1 MTICRESLRHT
12 TKMSKASA
20 PTFEPPPYAPPSY
33 SQAVGGVPP
42 QAPFVPIHSGAM
54 PQPTVY
60 QQLRPGVSVIQGV
73 PIGATVTPTGY
84 ATYNHAAPTAIVT
97 TVVPLGSQST
107 HMICPHCH
115 AEIDTA
121 TKTSPSMVA
130 WLSGFI
136 ICILGCWMGCCLIP
150 CCINE
155 CMNVEHNCPNCNS
168 FLGKYKRG

>member
-1 MTICRESLRHT
+1 MFTQTKNHVNHKGPRQEHR

-20 PTFEPPPYAPPSY
+20 PAFEPPPYAPPSY

-42 QAPFVPIHSGAM
+42 QAPFVPIHS
-54 PQPTVY
+54 
-60 QQLRPGVSVIQGV
+60 
-73 PIGATVTPTGY
+73 
-84 ATYNHAAPTAIVT
+84 APTAIVT

-121 TKTSPSMVA
+121 TKTSPSLVA

>member
-1 MTICRESLRHT
+1 
-12 TKMSKASA
+12 MSKVSA
-20 PTFEPPPYAPPSY
+20 PPSAPPPYAPPSY

-42 QAPFVPIHSGAM
+42 QAPFIPFHAQTINLHSTTTFYDFWNNNEAG
-54 PQPTVY
+54 
-60 QQLRPGVSVIQGV
+60 
-73 PIGATVTPTGY
+73 
-84 ATYNHAAPTAIVT
+84 APTAVVT

-115 AEIDTA
+115 AEVDTA

-150 CCINE
+150 CCIND
-155 CMNVEHNCPNCNS
+155 CMNVEHNCPNCQA

>member
-1 MTICRESLRHT
+1 
-12 TKMSKASA
+12 MSKPSA
-20 PTFEPPPYAPPSY
+20 PPFSEPPPYAPPSY

-42 QAPFVPIHSGAM
+42 QAPF
-54 PQPTVY
+54 
-60 QQLRPGVSVIQGV
+60 
-73 PIGATVTPTGY
+73 TPMQV
-84 ATYNHAAPTAIVT
+84 AAPTAIVT

-115 AEIDTA
+115 SEIDTA
-121 TKTSPSMVA
+121 TKTSPSVVA

-136 ICILGCWMGCCLIP
+136 ICILGCWLGCCLIP

-155 CMNVEHNCPNCNS
+155 CMNVEHNCPNCQA